1 MKNKCDKLKQ
11 HFTKD
16 TIYSKE
22 YYIRDCIN
30 VHLDDEVLRLSID
43 PDQDYLNI
51 DNRHSKSIKKILDY
65 VFQVICPA
73 CVTSY
78 ELDCVLIKKINTV
91 FMKYHTTSKLFDKNV
106 NIFDDNAYQTS
117 LKEVVTDRID
127 RIRIGLLDSMM
138 SVTEKYL
145 QNDETIDN
153 FVKTMFSSNEIMGK
167 YGN

>member
-43 PDQDYLNI
+43 PNQDYLNI

-117 LKEVVTDRID
+117 LKEVVTDRKD
-127 RIRIGLLDSMM
+127 RIRIGLLDSVMGN
-138 SVTEKYL
+138 TENYL
-145 QNDETIDN
+145 QNE
-153 FVKTMFSSNEIMGK
+153 KSKRSNIPC
-167 YGN
+167 